1 MEDSSSYLRPER
13 GRDGFWWGF
22 GGRQGEKLR
31 GCPIAQVSDNVW
43 DSHEI
48 LASHALLFLYHTT
61 SPKAKSDAQ
70 SPRSGMNRKA
80 GFHPAGQDFTI
91 VGLPMPHCWRCATWR
106 GRRVKVGVVC

>member
-43 DSHEI
+43 EEAATAAAVS
-48 LASHALLFLYHTT
+48 T
-61 SPKAKSDAQ
+61 STCVLCYLDQSRSNNEDFPGWDVTEDKS
-70 SPRSGMNRKA
+70 SCLR
-80 GFHPAGQDFTI
+80 QD
-91 VGLPMPHCWRCATWR
+91 VSL
-106 GRRVKVGVVC
+106 